1 MTDGGAPRVAIV
13 GAGMMARRRGHA
25 LRAAGA
31 RIVAVASRTGTSAAA
46 LAAEL
51 GAEASFA
58 DYRALA
64 GTRPDAVLVEVPHH
78 VQDAV
83 TRWAL
88 SNGCHV
94 LVGGPLA
101 ASVRAGQAIARAAR
115 EGGRVV
121 EAGFEARYKAAWQ
134 AARRIVRGG
143 EIGRMV
149 AVRSVALWE
158 GDPASWYYDQRA
170 SGGMPLAHLTY
181 CFVNPV
187 RWILGEPTHV
197 SAFANRVRHAAPG
210 AVREETAVVNLRF
223 GDDVLGSMT
232 AGFVRPADDGASWTV
247 TFLGTEGILELS
259 PTEMDAGSL
268 RLLRGGEERRMDF
281 GDAPEAF
288 AAQAA
293 AFLAAIRGGDGCR
306 NGPDDALGDLRV
318 AAAAARSAR
327 TLRTV
332 RL

>member
-1 MTDGGAPRVAIV
+1 
-13 GAGMMARRRGHA
+13 MMARRRGQA
-25 LRAAGA
+25 LREAGA
-31 RIVAVASRTGTSAAA
+31 RIVAVASRTGTTAAA

-51 GAEASFA
+51 GAQASFA
-58 DYRALA
+58 DYRAIA
-64 GTRPDAVLVEVPHH
+64 STRPDAVLVEVPHH
-78 VQDAV
+78 VQDAL

-88 SNGCHV
+88 GRGFHV

-101 ASVRAGQAIARAAR
+101 SSVRAGETIARMAR

-121 EAGFEARYKAAWQ
+121 EAGFEARYKAAWET
-134 AARRIVRGG
+134 ARRMVCGG
-143 EIGRMV
+143 EIGRVV
-149 AVRSVALWE
+149 AVRTVALWDGNPE
-158 GDPASWYYDQRA
+158 SWYYEQRA

-197 SAFANRVRHAAPG
+197 SAFANQVRHTAPG

-223 GDDVLGSMT
+223 GGDVLGSMT

-247 TFLGTEGILELS
+247 TFLGTDGILELS

-281 GDAPEAF
+281 AGAPEAF
-288 AAQAA
+288 QAQAA
-293 AFLAAIRGGDGCR
+293 AFLASMDGADRCR
-306 NGPDDALGDLRV
+306 NRPEDALGDLRV
-318 AAAAARSAR
+318 AAAVARSAR

-332 RL
+332 AL